1 MKSVALYDR
10 GKVHAMTTATAP
22 ATATA
27 TAPTAMRP
35 EKFADPC
42 NKFNKAR
49 TGVEAR
55 PAAAYSRMSK

>member
-22 ATATA
+22 ATD
-27 TAPTAMRP
+27 TAPAAMPP
-35 EKFADPC
+35 EKFAGPC

>member
-1 MKSVALYDR
+1 MSALVAL
-10 GKVHAMTTATAP
+10 TAALGAAAP

-27 TAPTAMRP
+27 PAAIRP
-35 EKFADPC
+35 EKFAGPC

-55 PAAAYSRMSK
+55 PAAAYTLMSK

>member
-10 GKVHAMTTATAP
+10 GKVHAMTTATATTP
-22 ATATA
+22 APA
-27 TAPTAMRP
+27 AMRP
-35 EKFADPC
+35 EKFAGPC

>member
-22 ATATA
+22 APA
-27 TAPTAMRP
+27 AMRP

>member
-10 GKVHAMTTATAP
+10 GKVHAMTTATA
-22 ATATA
+22 
-27 TAPTAMRP
+27 TAPDAIRP
-35 EKFADPC
+35 EKFAGPC